1 MFYNRKLFILSF
13 VCVTS
18 QLYAV
23 WPETDRIARTPSPS
37 RRAATTAAAQ
47 RTTQDEPAI
56 LFQVYPGSTSPIYY
70 VSNSPE
76 AGNEILQRQMNSRN
90 CGG

>member
-13 VCVTS
+13 ACFVS

-23 WPETDRIARTPSPS
+23 WPETDRLTRSPSPS
-37 RRAATTAAAQ
+37 RRAATTTAAQ
-47 RTTQDEPAI
+47 RVTQDRPAT
-56 LFQVYPGSTSPIYY
+56 LFQAYPGSTSPIYY

-76 AGNEILQRQMNSRN
+76 AGNEILQHQMNSRN
-90 CGG
+90 RGG